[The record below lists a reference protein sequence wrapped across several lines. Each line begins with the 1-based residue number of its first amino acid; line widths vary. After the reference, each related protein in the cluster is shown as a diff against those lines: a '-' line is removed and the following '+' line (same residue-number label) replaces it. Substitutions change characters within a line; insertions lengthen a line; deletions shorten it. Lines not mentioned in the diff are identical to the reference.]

1 MLRAKVLKL
10 EESRDSYKNQVL
22 TLENDLDEMARNLG
36 DKENENMTLKEK
48 VEQLEQVSPSVLT
61 AGIFVSK

>member
-22 TLENDLDEMARNLG
+22 TLENDMDEMARNLG
-36 DKENENMTLKEK
+36 DKENENMALKEK
-48 VEQLEQVSPSVLT
+48 LEQLEQLSPSLLT

>member
-22 TLENDLDEMARNLG
+22 TLENDMDEMARNLG
-36 DKENENMTLKEK
+36 DKENENMALKEK
-48 VEQLEQVSPSVLT
+48 VEQLEQLSPSVLT

>member
-48 VEQLEQVSPSVLT
+48 VEQLEQLSPSVLT

>member
-48 VEQLEQVSPSVLT
+48 VEQLEQLSPSVLT
-61 AGIFVSK
+61 AGIFVSI